1 MTISSTNN
9 LQLLKTHSSVS
20 SRIKRSIDIL
30 GSLVEWGI
38 TGVLLIP
45 ILIAIALDSPGAIF
59 SKQTRCRWIK
69 KCFRIIKIYA
79 IYRRRSRKT
88 QNF

>member
-1 MTISSTNN
+1 N

-20 SRIKRSIDIL
+20 SRIKRSIDIF

-45 ILIAIALDSPGAIF
+45 ILIAIELDSPGAIF

-69 KCFRIIKIYA
+69 NALK
-79 IYRRRSRKT
+79 
-88 QNF
+88 